1 MESLRLSSLSNL
13 LRFAGDQRN
22 SIVKDASVLS
32 CGCLVSESL
41 FLQLSTE
48 ICPVCAAQSVV
59 LLKEVAPL
67 RELYKIIQQVESEN
81 STRLRRLLSLKQR
94 ISRTAADLKPHSAEE
109 LDLLGLFC
117 KFAKEEA
124 NESQFEA
131 ADVKSISVKNS
142 ALKEPLSSS
151 PYDQPIAQFSHSGIE
166 RLAINPV
173 FNTENIEKDFETKL
187 LLGLSEQEE
196 YNFSQCFPFH
206 RNVSTFTTQQNKFT
220 FSANALKLRKFLCTS
235 IYTTY
240 DSASNM
246 EIALFALVSDKRWE
260 LYKYS
265 SLKPYLLACGK
276 LSGEF
281 GPLSGEMK
289 SPRDEGIV
297 VRNDFS
303 GAKVESVEGDG
314 LSSRLKSWIQLSC
327 CLSGRYLIIS
337 GTKGL
342 VRVLNVD
349 PSYGAVGEPVYSYL
363 TNFPI
368 RCISLSPNDK
378 LVACGITAREK
389 ISGKQQPFVILH
401 QIETDLE
408 GKVSVTPITIT
419 VPYRDPLKIINF
431 NASSTHLLCCTVYEM
446 RYFIIRLRGEDTT
459 DYKRPRLIFSDMR
472 VARKSK
478 KRDSGEDR
486 FTDLDEVFG
495 GDDNDDD
502 QMLDNE
508 GITDIKFGRPYTNT
522 MIITTSSI
530 KNRPS
535 LVLKLNGPAIDSR
548 KTTADN
554 YSEDMMFE
562 FSLQTS
568 HKAEDNYENTNIVDA
583 DVIMK
588 IPEIGST
595 IYGVDVSPRGDG
607 MVFVD
612 KLGRL
617 LLVSTSTQ
625 HFNVLN
631 QGSVRKSVVQ
641 LGEVAP
647 ALRST
652 EAATAKFSAHGGKIF
667 TVDRKGL
674 IQVFDFTKGIP
685 GEHPGVFKCKI
696 ISV

>member
-1 MESLRLSSLSNL
+1 MESLRLSSLTNL
-13 LRFAGDQRN
+13 LRFPGCPRDTV
-22 SIVKDASVLS
+22 VKDASVLS

-41 FLQLSTE
+41 FTQLATA
-48 ICPVCAAQSVV
+48 ICPICATLSVV
-59 LLKEVAPL
+59 LLKEVGPL

-94 ISRTAADLKPHSAEE
+94 SSRTAIDLKPHPAEE

-124 NESQFEA
+124 NESQ
-131 ADVKSISVKNS
+131 ADVTEIKSVSVKNS
-142 ALKEPLSSS
+142 MIKDVLSSS
-151 PYDQPIAQFSHSGIE
+151 PHDHPVAQYPQPVTDRLTVNHISNTDDSE
-166 RLAINPV
+166 R
-173 FNTENIEKDFETKL
+173 DFETKL

-206 RNVSTFTTQQNKFT
+206 RNVSTFATQQNKFT

-235 IYTTY
+235 IHTTY

-246 EIALFALVSDKRWE
+246 EVALFALVSDKRWE

-265 SLKPYLLACGK
+265 SLKPFLLACGK

-281 GPLSGEMK
+281 GPLHGDMK
-289 SPRDEGIV
+289 SPRHEGIV

-314 LSSRLKSWIQLSC
+314 LASRLKSWIQLSC
-327 CLSGRYLIIS
+327 CLSGKYLIIS

-349 PSYGAVGEPVYSYL
+349 PSCGAIGEPVYSYL

-401 QIETDLE
+401 QIETGSE
-408 GKVSVTPITIT
+408 GKVNVTPITIT

-446 RYFIIRLRGEDTT
+446 RYFIIRLRGEGTT
-459 DYKRPRLIFSDMR
+459 DYRRPRLIFSDMR

-495 GDDNDDD
+495 GEDNDDD

-508 GITDIKFGRPYTNT
+508 GITDIKFGRPFTNT
-522 MIITTSSI
+522 MIITSSSI

-535 LVLKLNGPAIDSR
+535 IVLKLNGPAIDSR

-554 YSEDMMFE
+554 NSEDMMFE

-568 HKAEDNYENTNIVDA
+568 HKAEDDYENTNIVDA

-631 QGSVRKSVVQ
+631 QGSLRKSVVQ

-652 EAATAKFSAHGGKIF
+652 EAASAKFSAHGGKIF

-674 IQVFDFTKGIP
+674 FQVFDFTKGIP